1 MRITTFIFLFLAIG
15 VIAISAYFAKKAK
28 KKGPIVDPAPSEIFP
43 YKVNSPSQVFDLK
56 KKLREISDLCYD
68 ATSSALWAVADEK
81 GVLYRL
87 HLPEV
92 NPIDKFKFG
101 ENGDYEGIEAIG
113 DTLYVMESN
122 GRITRILDI
131 TSPTLETAIFENP
144 SLKGND
150 LESFMYDPK
159 IKQLVLGIKTP
170 KEGKESRAFYSFDP
184 VTTQLDPQPL
194 FEISLGDIQAFLRK
208 NGLEGEYFERWLKK
222 KAEMPSPSAIA
233 IQPQSGHYFILCSLG
248 KTLLVTQPNGEILQ
262 VIALDK
268 DLHTQPEGL
277 AFGPDGTM
285 YISNE
290 GAGGAA
296 KLYAYKPE

>member
-1 MRITTFIFLFLAIG
+1 MKITTFIFIFLAIG
-15 VIAISAYFAKKAK
+15 VLAASAYFAKKAK
-28 KKGPIVDPAPSEIFP
+28 KKAPFVDPAPSEIFP
-43 YKVNSPSQVFDLK
+43 YKVNLPSQVYELK

-68 ATSSALWAVADEK
+68 ATASALWAVVDEK

-87 HLPEV
+87 HLPELS
-92 NPIDKFKFG
+92 PIDEFKFG
-101 ENGDYEGIEAIG
+101 GNGDYEGVAAIG
-113 DTLYVMESN
+113 DTLYAMESH

-131 TSPTLETAIFENP
+131 TSDSPGTEIFENP
-144 SLKGND
+144 SLEDND
-150 LESFMYDPK
+150 IEAFMYDPSINK
-159 IKQLVLGIKTP
+159 LVIGIKTP
-170 KEGKESRAFYSFDP
+170 SKNKESRAFYSFDP
-184 VTTQLDPQPL
+184 VTSQLDPQPR
-194 FEISLGDIQAFLRK
+194 FVISISDIQAFLRE
-208 NGLEGEYFERWLKK
+208 NGLSGKYYDRWLKE

-233 IQPQSGHYFILCSLG
+233 IQPQSGHYFILCSMG

-290 GAGGAA
+290 ADGGVA
-296 KLYAYKPE
+296 KLFAYQR

>member
-15 VIAISAYFAKKAK
+15 VIAASIYFAKKRK
-28 KKGPIVDPAPSEIFP
+28 KKAPIVDPAPTEIFP
-43 YKVNSPSQVFDLK
+43 YKVNAPSRVYDLK

-68 ATSSALWAVADEK
+68 ATASALWAVADEK

-92 NPIDKFKFG
+92 SPIDRFKFG

-113 DTLYVMESN
+113 DTLYAMESN

-150 LESFMYDPK
+150 IEAFMYDPK
-159 IKQLVLGIKTP
+159 IKKLIIGIKTP
-170 KEGKESRAFYSFDP
+170 KEGKDSRAFYTFDP

-194 FEISLGDIQAFLRK
+194 FEISLSDIQAFLRG
-208 NGLEGEYFERWLKK
+208 NGLSGKYYDRWLKE

-233 IQPQSGHYFILCSLG
+233 LQPSSGHYFILCSLG

-268 DLHTQPEGL
+268 DLHTKPEGL

-290 GAGGAA
+290 ADGGVA
-296 KLYAYKPE
+296 KLYAYQR

>member
-1 MRITTFIFLFLAIG
+1 MI
-15 VIAISAYFAKKAK
+15 
-28 KKGPIVDPAPSEIFP
+28 
-43 YKVNSPSQVFDLK
+43 NSSL
-56 KKLREISDLCYD
+56 
-68 ATSSALWAVADEK
+68 
-81 GVLYRL
+81 
-87 HLPEV
+87 
-92 NPIDKFKFG
+92 G

-144 SLKGND
+144 TLKGND
-150 LESFMYDPK
+150 IEAFTYDPK
-159 IKQLVLGIKTP
+159 IKKLVIGIKTP
-170 KEGKESRAFYSFDP
+170 KEGKESRVFYSFDP
-184 VTTQLDPQPL
+184 VTTQLDQQPL
-194 FEISLGDIQAFLRK
+194 FEISLSNIQAFLRK
-208 NGLEGEYFERWLKK
+208 NGLSGKYYDRWLKE

-233 IQPQSGHYFILCSLG
+233 IQPQTGYYFILCSLG

-268 DLHTQPEGL
+268 DLHTKPEGL

-290 GAGGAA
+290 ADGGVA
-296 KLYAYKPE
+296 KLYAYQR

>member
-1 MRITTFIFLFLAIG
+1 MKTSTFIFLFLAI
-15 VIAISAYFAKKAK
+15 AIIVASVYFAKKRK
-28 KKGPIVDPAPSEIFP
+28 KKAPIIDPAPSEIFP
-43 YKVNSPSQVFDLK
+43 YKVNAPNRVYDLK

-81 GVLYRL
+81 GTLYRL

-92 NPIDKFKFG
+92 SPIDKFKFG

-131 TSPTLETAIFENP
+131 TSPKLETAIFENP

-150 LESFMYDPK
+150 IEAFMYDSN
-159 IKQLVLGIKTP
+159 IKKLILGIKTP
-170 KEGKESRAFYSFDP
+170 KEGKDSRAFYAFDP
-184 VTTQLDPQPL
+184 VSTQFDSQPL

-208 NGLEGEYFERWLKK
+208 NGLSGKYYDRWLKE
-222 KAEMPSPSAIA
+222 KAEMPRPSAIA
-233 IQPQSGHYFILCSLG
+233 IQPQTGHYFILCSLG
-248 KTLLVTQPNGEILQ
+248 KTLLVTQPDGEILQ

-268 DLHTQPEGL
+268 DLHTKPEGL

-290 GAGGAA
+290 ADGGVA